1 MTDPRPPRNEAV
13 PPDPTAPASSS
24 VELRR
29 LDILF
34 RVWLREGRVH
44 PLMHLMRRYRT
55 EPPS

>member
-1 MTDPRPPRNEAV
+1 MTDPRSRQDETV
-13 PPDPTAPASSS
+13 PPSPTAPAPPSA
-24 VELRR
+24 ELRR

-55 EPPS
+55 EHPS

>member
-1 MTDPRPPRNEAV
+1 MTDPRANRDETV
-13 PPDPTAPASSS
+13 PPDRPAPASPSA
-24 VELRR
+24 ELRR

>member
-1 MTDPRPPRNEAV
+1 MTDPRANRDETV
-13 PPDPTAPASSS
+13 PPGPTAPASPSA
-24 VELRR
+24 ELRR

-55 EPPS
+55 EHPS